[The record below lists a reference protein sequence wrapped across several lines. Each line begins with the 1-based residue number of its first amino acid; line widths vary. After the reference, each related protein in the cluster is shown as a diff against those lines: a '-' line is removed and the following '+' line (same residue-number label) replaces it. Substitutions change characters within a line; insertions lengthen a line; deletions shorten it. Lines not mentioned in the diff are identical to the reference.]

1 LSETTIARFKT
12 RVLICVAL
20 LLLGVAGFS
29 SWSLYSEYRHII
41 GDAERTSSGYAKALS
56 DHAESAL
63 AESDRAL
70 RDIVHDINQKG
81 GLKAYDQMGLFGL
94 LSRQAEGSP
103 QIGMV
108 FLVNRAGTLYLSS
121 SNFPPKPIQ
130 VADREYFKLYL
141 AYPDT
146 ELYLS
151 NPLISRTVGRWRFNI
166 IRPIRDPKGNV
177 ENLAAV
183 AFNADYF
190 ENFFTPV
197 SLGKHGRIMLI
208 RSDGIPLVN
217 EPATDNSYNA
227 DFSDSE
233 LFQKHLPASPSGTFH
248 LDQASRNLGSSIVSY
263 QKLSR
268 FPVVAVV
275 TFNRDDLLMPWYR
288 KIVPLLVMIT
298 LLGLA
303 AVLLARLLFRHL
315 DHLHASRITVA
326 EQKTK
331 LETRLKILEEM
342 ATACDLDEVLQHIV
356 SMVEQ
361 ECTGA
366 ICSVLLVDEGG
377 HNLRHR
383 LAPGLPDAYNSAV
396 DGLRIAPGMG
406 SCGTAAYTSQRVV
419 VEDIATHPYWKGFT
433 AAAEAGLRACWSE
446 PIFSPGKKLLGTFAI
461 YYKEVRSP
469 QPEEIELIES
479 AAHLAGIAI
488 GRVHDEKLRSDLELQ
503 LLHVQKI
510 EAIGQLAGGVAHD
523 FNNLLTP
530 IIVYADML
538 NHRLAHDTQNR
549 TKSEGILAAAHK
561 AKDLT
566 QKLLSFGR
574 KQMLSIETHD
584 LNRIVES
591 FQDIMRRTIRENI
604 TVTTRLAQGRALIA
618 ADRGQIE
625 QILLNLAVNA
635 QDAIAGAGQ
644 ISIETGHVLLDSEFV
659 RLHPGVR
666 PGSYIMMAFHDN
678 GCGMPETVLGH
689 IFEPFFTTKPVGH
702 GTGLGLATVYGIIKQ
717 HNGYITVSSKVG
729 EGSTFLIY
737 LPEERVNL
745 TEQAQSDNVSS
756 ETPGTACSEDTVVL
770 LVEDNEMVREMGQD
784 LLQSYGYRVLVAA
797 LPSQALELASAAG
810 HIDLLVS
817 DVVMPEMNGQE
828 LFERLSVQQPGLPV
842 LFISGHTRDVVI
854 QHGTS
859 EAGPDF
865 LQKPFTAEQ
874 FIRQVKSAL
883 QKRP

>member
-1 LSETTIARFKT
+1 
-12 RVLICVAL
+12 
-20 LLLGVAGFS
+20 
-29 SWSLYSEYRHII
+29 
-41 GDAERTSSGYAKALS
+41 
-56 DHAESAL
+56 
-63 AESDRAL
+63 
-70 RDIVHDINQKG
+70 
-81 GLKAYDQMGLFGL
+81 
-94 LSRQAEGSP
+94 
-103 QIGMV
+103 
-108 FLVNRAGTLYLSS
+108 
-121 SNFPPKPIQ
+121 
-130 VADREYFKLYL
+130 
-141 AYPDT
+141 
-146 ELYLS
+146 
-151 NPLISRTVGRWRFNI
+151 
-166 IRPIRDPKGNV
+166 
-177 ENLAAV
+177 
-183 AFNADYF
+183 
-190 ENFFTPV
+190 
-197 SLGKHGRIMLI
+197 MLI

-217 EPATDNSYNA
+217 EPVTENSYDA

-233 LFQKHLPASPSGTFH
+233 LFRKHLPASPSGTFH
-248 LDQASRNLGSSIVSY
+248 LDQSSRNSASSIVSY

-275 TFNRDDLLMPWYR
+275 TFNRDDILMPWYR
-288 KIVPLLVMIT
+288 KIIPLLVMIMA
-298 LLGLA
+298 LGLA

-315 DHLHASRITVA
+315 DHLHASRVMVA
-326 EQKTK
+326 DQKMK
-331 LETRLKILEEM
+331 LETRLNILEEI
-342 ATACDLDEVLQHIV
+342 ATADDLDEVLQHIV

-361 ECTGA
+361 ECPGA

-383 LAPGLPDAYNSAV
+383 LAPGLPDAYNKAV

-406 SCGTAAYTSQRVV
+406 SCGTAAYTGQRVV
-419 VEDIATHPYWKGFT
+419 VEDIESHPYWKGFK

-446 PIFSPGKKLLGTFAI
+446 PIFSPGGDLLGTFAI
-461 YYKEVRSP
+461 YYREVRSP

-510 EAIGQLAGGVAHD
+510 EAVGQLAGGVAHD

-549 TKSEGILAAAHK
+549 TKAEGILAAAHK

-604 TVTTRLAQGRALIA
+604 AVSTRLAQGRALIA

-635 QDAIAGAGQ
+635 QDAIEGAGQ
-644 ISIETGHVLLDSEFV
+644 IIIETGHVLLDSDFV
-659 RLHPGVR
+659 RLHPGIR

-678 GCGMPETVLGH
+678 GCGMPDTVLSH
-689 IFEPFFTTKPVGH
+689 IFEPFFTTKQVGH
-702 GTGLGLATVYGIIKQ
+702 GTGLGLATVYGIVKQ

-729 EGSTFLIY
+729 EGSTFLVY

-745 TEQAQSDNVSS
+745 TEQPPPVFTSA
-756 ETPGTACSEDTVVL
+756 EIPTPQGSLETVVL
-770 LVEDNEMVREMGQD
+770 LVEDNEMVRHMGRD
-784 LLQSYGYRVLVAA
+784 LLESYGYRVLAAA
-797 LPSQALELASAAG
+797 LPSQALEIASG
-810 HIDLLVS
+810 TGRIDLLVS

-828 LFERLSVQQPGLPV
+828 LYERLVALQPDLPA
-842 LFISGHTRDVVI
+842 LFISGHTRDIVVR
-854 QHGTS
+854 HGTS
-859 EAGPDF
+859 HEGPDF
-865 LQKPFTAEQ
+865 LQKPFTSEQ

-883 QKRP
+883 QKRS